1 MTKGDEIRG
10 LVREI
15 ENRVEAGILPDGNC
29 IFDPLRVRLALELVL
44 SVLEQGPPV
53 KTAKCPAK
61 QRKAIDCHMR
71 TCYNTIISIK
81 VSCAEHQSIQVI
93 KCQLT
98 HLCWLALFLFLGFFP
113 KWVEINHVI
122 AGSTCKKGASYVQGN
137 RN

>member
-29 IFDPLRVRLALELVL
+29 IFDPLRVRLALELFL

-61 QRKAIDCHMR
+61 
-71 TCYNTIISIK
+71 T
-81 VSCAEHQSIQVI
+81 AES
-93 KCQLT
+93 
-98 HLCWLALFLFLGFFP
+98 
-113 KWVEINHVI
+113 N
-122 AGSTCKKGASYVQGN
+122 
-137 RN
+137 